1 MRDAGGRASRTSGVA
16 SPRRADRT
24 RSRGGSVAPG
34 CAVTPHTRVAARPRP
49 ARHGERLPCTS
60 EHGSTAGK
68 PRHTRS
74 YVVSRAF
81 IMFYFFLQGWKESA
95 AKRNYISGT
104 TSGDSPGKPCC
115 IPRARAKTECAPV
128 PPKRGVWPRE
138 LGVYSVSLR
147 VALRTAQSTVIQ
159 TRGCSGRPLTSRGMP
174 PLPGF
179 SGSFRTSFCTWDSG
193 RRCLSRKRCHV
204 SAVRIC
210 SNERCVCGQ
219 RWRATTKCRKSRE
232 ATVGRH
238 RSPVTTGRSDSQRRG
253 WRSRLIAFGAR
264 LPFETWGDLRDS
276 PLPLNFCFYF
286 GKVASHRRYGI
297 TRNLQTPA
305 FFFLTHV
312 IWDPVKENLNAK
324 GPCVRTHAHTYA
336 HMQTHTSP
344 DTHSDTQHTHAHTQ
358 GRTRGLLKIP
368 PGDF

>member
-1 MRDAGGRASRTSGVA
+1 M
-16 SPRRADRT
+16 
-24 RSRGGSVAPG
+24 APG

-49 ARHGERLPCTS
+49 ARHGERLPRTS
-60 EHGSTAGK
+60 EHGSTTAK

-81 IMFYFFLQGWKESA
+81 IMVYFPSRVGRSLQLNA
-95 AKRNYISGT
+95 I
-104 TSGDSPGKPCC
+104 TSQERHPGDSPGKPCC
-115 IPRARAKTECAPV
+115 IPRARAKTVCAPV

-159 TRGCSGRPLTSRGMP
+159 TRGCSWRPLTSRGMP
-174 PLPGF
+174 PFPGF

-232 ATVGRH
+232 ATDGRRRRKNRVTVTGLEVSFDRI
-238 RSPVTTGRSDSQRRG
+238 RSSAA
-253 WRSRLIAFGAR
+253 I
-264 LPFETWGDLRDS
+264 
-276 PLPLNFCFYF
+276 
-286 GKVASHRRYGI
+286 
-297 TRNLQTPA
+297 
-305 FFFLTHV
+305 
-312 IWDPVKENLNAK
+312 
-324 GPCVRTHAHTYA
+324 
-336 HMQTHTSP
+336 
-344 DTHSDTQHTHAHTQ
+344 
-358 GRTRGLLKIP
+358 
-368 PGDF
+368 